1 MVADQPVIELS
12 VVIPAY
18 NEENRLGPT
27 IERVVAWLSAQPFA
41 TELIVVDDGSTDR
54 TAELAGELLAEAPL
68 THRVLVNQRNRG
80 KGFSVRRGMVE
91 SRGRRALFSDAD
103 LSTPIEHAAD
113 LMAAADQ
120 GADVAIGSRVAPGAD
135 IAVHQPFLRESAGRM
150 FSVVQRAIL
159 GTHIADTQCGF
170 KLFTRAAVEAV
181 FPHQRLERW
190 AFDAELIYIA
200 LRLGLRVVEVPVRWC
215 NDADTKVRAFA
226 DGMQMVA
233 DLWAIRRMHGHLTP
247 ADRPVQPEG

>member
-1 MVADQPVIELS
+1 MAAEQPGIELS

-18 NEENRLGPT
+18 NEEARLGPT
-27 IERVVAWLSAQPFA
+27 LERVLAWLSAQPWPS
-41 TELIVVDDGSTDR
+41 ELIVVDDGSTDR
-54 TAELAGELLAEAPL
+54 TAEVAREMLADAPIA
-68 THRVLVNQRNRG
+68 HRVLVNERNRG
-80 KGFSVRRGMVE
+80 KGFSVRRGMTE
-91 SRGRRALFSDAD
+91 SVGRLALFSDAD

-113 LMAAADQ
+113 LMAAVER
-120 GADVAIGSRVAPGAD
+120 GADVAIGSRVAPGAN

-150 FSVVQRAIL
+150 FSIVQRAIL

-200 LRLGLRVVEVPVRWC
+200 LRLGLRVVEVPVRWR
-215 NDADTKVRAFA
+215 NDADTKVRAFS
-226 DGMQMVA
+226 DGMRMVA
-233 DLWAIRRMHGHLTP
+233 DLWTIRRLHGHLTP
-247 ADRPVQPEG
+247 ADRPRPTQE